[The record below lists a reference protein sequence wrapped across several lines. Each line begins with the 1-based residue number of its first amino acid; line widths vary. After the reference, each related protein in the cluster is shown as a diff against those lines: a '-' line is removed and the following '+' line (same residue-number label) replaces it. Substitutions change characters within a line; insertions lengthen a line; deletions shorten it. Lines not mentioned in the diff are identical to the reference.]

1 MKNNFDVD
9 VNYYRNAV
17 KKACIDTLEESATI
31 AVAETQLRTPVKTG
45 ALRRSMTH
53 SDVDTLKMSVDIGSS
68 LEYAKF
74 VEEGH
79 TQKAGKHINGRWMIH
94 DGITVA
100 NNEMPKM
107 LRKKL
112 QEKFGN
118 DKV

>member
-1 MKNNFDVD
+1 MKDNFDVD
-9 VNYYRNAV
+9 VNYYRNAI

-53 SDVDTLKMSVDIGSS
+53 DDVNELNMSVNIGSALS
-68 LEYAKF
+68 YAKF
-74 VEEGH
+74 VEEGYTH
-79 TQKAGKHINGRWMIH
+79 KAGKHIDGRWMIH

-100 NNEMPKM
+100 DNKMPEI

-112 QEKFGN
+112 KERFGN

>member
-9 VNYYRNAV
+9 VNYYKNAV

-79 TQKAGKHINGRWMIH
+79 TQKVGKHINGRWMIH

>member
-1 MKNNFDVD
+1 MKDNFDVD
-9 VNYYRNAV
+9 VNYYTNAI
-17 KKACIDTLEESATI
+17 KKVCIDTLEDSVTI

-45 ALRRSMTH
+45 NLRRSITH
-53 SDVDTLKMSVDIGSS
+53 SDVNTLDMSVDIGSS
-68 LEYAKF
+68 LSYAKF

-79 TQKAGKHINGRWMIH
+79 TSKAGKHVDGRWMIR

-100 NNEMPKM
+100 NNEMPKI
-107 LRKKL
+107 LRNKL

>member
-1 MKNNFDVD
+1 MKDNFDVD
-9 VNYYRNAV
+9 VNYYINAV
-17 KKACIDTLEESATI
+17 KKACIDTLEDSATI

-45 ALRRSMTH
+45 NLRRSMTH
-53 SDVDTLKMSVDIGSS
+53 SDVNELNMSVDIGSS
-68 LEYAKF
+68 ISYAKF

-79 TQKAGKHINGRWMIH
+79 TQKAGKHIDGRWMIR

-100 NNEMPKM
+100 DNEMPKI

-112 QEKFGN
+112 KGAFGN